1 MAPSNGTTSTPP
13 KLVVTLPPNHST
25 LQWHRTMAPSNGT
38 ASIAHY
44 NSTLVP
50 RAIRQ
55 SGSSP
60 SPLIGSKNPYS
71 YHYLGNEGIMNHEPN
86 SRPKSTPSKNIWW
99 FFQMCFS
106 LAFLFFKSFC
116 PGLYGIYVAKNVSNI
131 FKSIKPPID
140 SS

>member
-25 LQWHRTMAPSNGT
+25 LQWHRTMATSNGT

-50 RAIRQ
+50 RPIRQ

-71 YHYLGNEGIMNHEPN
+71 YRYLANEGIINHEPN
-86 SRPKSTPSKNIWW
+86 SCPKSTPSKNIWW
-99 FFQMCFS
+99 FCSDVFFS
-106 LAFLFFKSFC
+106 RISFVQKLL
-116 PGLYGIYVAKNVSNI
+116 PLSTWHLRGHSSQTFSNQH
-131 FKSIKPPID
+131 PPID